1 MLASKYQSLDEPT
14 DRERAK
20 AERRETLLREAT
32 RLFALQRLC
41 RGFSRRSGAACGIP
55 GPAVYRHF
63 AGKQAVLIAL
73 LVDMSKDIYA
83 GGCAATEAGGT
94 PLEILSR
101 LVDFHTD
108 FSLSRPDILQVQ
120 DRDLKSLPKAEL
132 ALVRKLQNPPYIGLW
147 TTELAKLHPSGSK
160 QSHRFRAHAVFGL
173 LNSTAHSA
181 HSPRTKK
188 SGLKPLLSNMALAA
202 LTSPVV

>member
-1 MLASKYQSLDEPT
+1 MPVARYQPLHEPT

-20 AERRETLLREAT
+20 AERREALLREAT
-32 RLFALQRLC
+32 RLFAQHGYAGVSLEDL
-41 RGFSRRSGAACGIP
+41 GAACGIS

-73 LVDMSKDIYA
+73 LVDMSKDIYE
-83 GGCAATEAGGT
+83 GGQAAAEAGGE
-94 PLEILSR
+94 PIEVLSR

-132 ALVRKLQNPPYIGLW
+132 ALVRKLQNSYIALW
-147 TTELAKLHPSGSK
+147 TAQLAKLHPKDSV
-160 QSHRFRAHAVFGL
+160 QSQRFRAHAVFGL

-181 HSPRTKK
+181 HNPRTKK

-202 LTSPVV
+202 LTSPVT

>member
-1 MLASKYQSLDEPT
+1 MSRYQATNEPT
-14 DRERAK
+14 ERERAK
-20 AERRETLLREAT
+20 AERREALLREAT
-32 RLFALQRLC
+32 RLFALHGYAGVSLEDL
-41 RGFSRRSGAACGIP
+41 GAACGIS

-73 LVDMSKDIYA
+73 LVDMSKDIYD
-83 GGCAATEAGGT
+83 GGLKATEDGGE
-94 PLEILSR
+94 PMEVLAR

-120 DRDLKSLPKAEL
+120 DRDLKSLPKSEL
-132 ALVRKLQNPPYIGLW
+132 QLVRKLQNAYIGLW
-147 TTELAKLHPSGSK
+147 TAQLAKLHPEATAP
-160 QSHRFRAHAVFGL
+160 SHRFRAHAVFGL

-188 SGLKPLLSNMALAA
+188 SGMKALLTQMALAA
-202 LTSPVV
+202 LATPVG

>member
-1 MLASKYQSLDEPT
+1 MASKYQLLNEPT
-14 DRERAK
+14 ERERAK
-20 AERRETLLREAT
+20 AERREALLKAAT
-32 RLFALQRLC
+32 RLFALNGYAGVSLEDL
-41 RGFSRRSGAACGIP
+41 GAACGIS

-73 LVDMSKDIYA
+73 MVDMSKDILA
-83 GGCAATEAGGT
+83 GGQQAADLGGEPIEVLT
-94 PLEILSR
+94 R

-120 DRDLKSLPKAEL
+120 DRDMKSLPKAEL
-132 ALVRKLQNPPYIGLW
+132 ALVRKLQNSYIALW
-147 TTELAKLHPSGSK
+147 TDQLAKLHPGGTA

-188 SGLKPLLSNMALAA
+188 SGFKPLLSNMAMAA

>member
-1 MLASKYQSLDEPT
+1 MSRYQSLTEPT

-20 AERRETLLREAT
+20 AERRDALLREAT
-32 RLFALQRLC
+32 RLFALHGYSGVSLEDL
-41 RGFSRRSGAACGIP
+41 GAACGIS

-63 AGKQAVLIAL
+63 AGKQALLIAL

-83 GGCAATEAGGT
+83 GGLEAAENGGD
-94 PLEILSR
+94 PFQVLSR

-120 DRDLKSLPKAEL
+120 DRDLKALPKSEL
-132 ALVRKLQNPPYIGLW
+132 ALVRKLQNSYISLW
-147 TTELAKLHPSGSK
+147 TEQLAKMHPTGSP

-181 HSPRTKK
+181 HSPRTKNQ
-188 SGLKPLLSNMALAA
+188 G
-202 LTSPVV
+202 

>member
-1 MLASKYQSLDEPT
+1 MVLASKYQSLNEPT

-20 AERRETLLREAT
+20 AERREALLREAT
-32 RLFALQRLC
+32 RLFALNGYAGVSLEDL
-41 RGFSRRSGAACGIP
+41 GAACGIS

-120 DRDLKSLPKAEL
+120 DRDLKSLPKTEL
-132 ALVRKLQNPPYIGLW
+132 ALVRKLQNSYIGLW